1 MNLDGELYLSN
12 AYYQFR
18 ITSDIYINP
27 HTRESQPFNSKGL
40 IKTSKLYFPLNAK
53 DLDIPYPE
61 ANRMGVFVER
71 AGLSKTRLLLSFDLG
86 LITSGLFGD
95 CRTSEYCIKNYTSA
109 SDYETGEVWEY

>member
-1 MNLDGELYLSN
+1 MSNKVYDVLKFIAQIVLPASATFYLTLSR
-12 AYYQFR
+12 FW
-18 ITSDIYINP
+18 
-27 HTRESQPFNSKGL
+27 
-40 IKTSKLYFPLNAK
+40 
-53 DLDIPYPE
+53 DIPYPE